1 VPKNQ
6 AADSKPTEISH
17 SAVHDSEKFGPIFGY
32 GKNIFSFRSRAA
44 LTFADYR

>member
-6 AADSKPTEISH
+6 AASQKITEISH
-17 SAVHDSEKFGPIFGY
+17 SQFRDSEKFEPAHGY
-32 GKNIFSFRSRAA
+32 GKIIFSFRSRAA